1 MLESAAA
8 ESFDPNDASVGD
20 MTVSTDIIRL
30 FQLFA
35 QSAVIVAIA
44 SDIRAARQQLHQTT
58 PDRAEQG
65 ASDDAERKGAN
76 REK

>member
-20 MTVSTDIIRL
+20 MTVSTNIIPL
-30 FQLFA
+30 LQLFA

-44 SDIRAARQQLHQTT
+44 SDVRAS
-58 PDRAEQG
+58 G
-65 ASDDAERKGAN
+65 
-76 REK
+76 